1 MKTVSAKIPERILR
15 AIDELVEKGVYR
27 SRSEAVRAAVA
38 ELLRSELW
46 RLGEG

>member
-1 MKTVSAKIPERILR
+1 MKTVSVKVPDRIVR
-15 AIDELVEKGVYR
+15 AIDMLVRRGVYR

-46 RLGEG
+46 RLREG

>member
-1 MKTVSAKIPERILR
+1 LKTVSVKIPKAVVRS
-15 AIDELVEKGVYR
+15 IDKLVERGVYR
-27 SRSEAVRAAVA
+27 SRSELVRAAVA